1 MKIIITLNLDLTA
14 LYLQKSRDP
23 HEIPLRI
30 EGDRGD
36 GGDGD
41 ADGGQGLRLRG
52 QHRRLEPQLRRHAH
66 GHLQHHR
73 QHTRIPRAPR
83 QRRYHRGEGSALS
96 HLQIAMASLQCVSH
110 QLHICDIS
118 FPPQHE
124 LADWTL
130 IFMIGAVVD
139 IASNVLYLIFAKA
152 EQQPFDKVD
161 DCHDEGGE
169 ELEDHKQRKA

>member
-1 MKIIITLNLDLTA
+1 M
-14 LYLQKSRDP
+14 SRDP

-73 QHTRIPRAPR
+73 KHTRIPRAPR
-83 QRRYHRGEGSALS
+83 QRRHHRGKGIAL
-96 HLQIAMASLQCVSH
+96 IRFTTYEEYA
-110 QLHICDIS
+110 ICKKRHHIS
-118 FPPQHE
+118 FPHQHE

-130 IFMIGAVVD
+130 IFLIGAIVD
-139 IASNVLYLIFAKA
+139 IVSNVLYLIFAKA
-152 EQQPFDKVD
+152 EPQPFDKVD
-161 DCHDEGGE
+161 GHEEVGE
-169 ELEDHKQRKA
+169 ELELEERKQRKV